1 MSKTQNKYEIYLPK
15 LWIPRLIGKVVP
27 ICYANITLNK
37 KRVSNLSQKFSCTS
51 YLYEYVGNCYYNF
64 LWVIQVFFSI
74 LIFENV
80 KIINLILP
88 INLKLWT
95 VITNKTDHLPKPLY
109 IFKYWIYLLHHVFY
123 HLLYIYHLLFEI
135 VLGCWSYTIEVWIPC
150 SAHLSFVI
158 ILYWLFVRLS
168 VVVVVDISHFN
179 YLFWNY

>member
-37 KRVSNLSQKFSCTS
+37 KKRSNLSQKFSCTS

-80 KIINLILP
+80 KIINLILT

-95 VITNKTDHLPKPLY
+95 VITNKTDYLPKTLY
-109 IFKYWIYLLHHVFY
+109 IFEYWTYLLHHVFY
-123 HLLYIYHLLFEI
+123 HLLYIY
-135 VLGCWSYTIEVWIPC
+135 TI
-150 SAHLSFVI
+150 
-158 ILYWLFVRLS
+158 Y
-168 VVVVVDISHFN
+168 
-179 YLFWNY
+179 YLK